1 MPCQVPKTSF
11 PFDIGIVMELPINE
25 VLRCETESLG
35 ISKIGSFPLTRV
47 PRLYAAM
54 EETREQWC
62 QGCMVS
68 VTWAE

>member
-1 MPCQVPKTSF
+1 
-11 PFDIGIVMELPINE
+11 VMELPINE